1 VAHVAVLWAP
11 MNAGI
16 CIRTGFFFLTR
27 RATASL
33 RRRKLFHADRPVKV
47 QLHDMMRKLEVQ
59 IQSLLNSALYA
70 G

>member
-1 VAHVAVLWAP
+1 MGTDERWDLHK
-11 MNAGI
+11 N
-16 CIRTGFFFLTR
+16 RFFFLTR